1 MLKDKSNFAKSS
13 YRIIENKQQQKKK
26 NRKGGEKK
34 ANIELVQQKDR
45 MRKQR
50 IRQNVSQKSLSSD
63 CLVHKSTCS
72 LSKTIIK
79 A

>member
-13 YRIIENKQQQKKK
+13 YRIIENKQQKKK

-34 ANIELVQQKDR
+34 ANIELVQQKGR

-50 IRQNVSQKSLSSD
+50 SRQNVSKKSLSSD